1 MVKDVEIITKIG
13 ADCNYDS
20 DLSKNLLIDTLNEK
34 AFALSDESKDLYD
47 KDDLR
52 DDDGYLFFDSDA
64 FYKSPESYWNSL
76 IEQEEPK
83 EILNAVVNNIEDSY

>member
-1 MVKDVEIITKIG
+1 MMLLHVRHPNKKFKQKSFDWYFKWKS
-13 ADCNYDS
+13 CC
-20 DLSKNLLIDTLNEK
+20 SKY
-34 AFALSDESKDLYD
+34 ESRDLYD

-83 EILNAVVNNIEDSY
+83 DILTAIVNNIDDSY